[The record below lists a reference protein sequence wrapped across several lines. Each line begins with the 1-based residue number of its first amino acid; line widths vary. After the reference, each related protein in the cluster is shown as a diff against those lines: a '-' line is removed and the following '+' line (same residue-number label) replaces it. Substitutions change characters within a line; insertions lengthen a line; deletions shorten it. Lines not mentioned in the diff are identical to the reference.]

1 MLLSNDV
8 IMTYNWHITYK
19 LMFILGTV
27 AWLHSHS
34 NYVSWM
40 YVMPL
45 AQKKTVKQMQPS
57 LSLIVSMTS
66 EIMEM
71 NKVGTDGEI

>member
-1 MLLSNDV
+1 
-8 IMTYNWHITYK
+8 
-19 LMFILGTV
+19 
-27 AWLHSHS
+27 
-34 NYVSWM
+34 
-40 YVMPL
+40 MPL

>member
-1 MLLSNDV
+1 
-8 IMTYNWHITYK
+8 
-19 LMFILGTV
+19 
-27 AWLHSHS
+27 
-34 NYVSWM
+34 
-40 YVMPL
+40 MPL

-71 NKVGTDGEI
+71 NKVGTDGEIYYLLNIWLYCKSSVQRLFVFAFIKESLFLVVDSTSA

>member
-1 MLLSNDV
+1 MA
-8 IMTYNWHITYK
+8 YNLQTNVYSGNSSLITQPFK
-19 LMFILGTV
+19 LRVLNV
-27 AWLHSHS
+27 C
-34 NYVSWM
+34 NVM